1 MVELIRKT
9 SLWGAVDFRLYLNKK
24 ERNVCEYRIH
34 TVNGDSCLFC
44 KCPGPQ
50 TMSKSRNLQ
59 RKIRSCG
66 MRSVYI
72 DVSVS
77 STSYPAIASFI
88 GVGFDQ
94 GEFSLDMGY
103 RMILPTQHS
112 YIPQVFSFN
121 SKWINIYFSLW

>member
-1 MVELIRKT
+1 
-9 SLWGAVDFRLYLNKK
+9 
-24 ERNVCEYRIH
+24 
-34 TVNGDSCLFC
+34 
-44 KCPGPQ
+44 
-50 TMSKSRNLQ
+50 
-59 RKIRSCG
+59 

-77 STSYPAIASFI
+77 STSYPTIASFI

-103 RMILPTQHS
+103 RMILSTQHS